1 VKIGWLGIQLI
12 LSNRGSCFLQSRMA
26 RSLIL
31 AGRLHQVHTAP
42 EFLHLS
48 YMVFPREADS
58 EAMQQVIEGLLIL
71 AHEEQTAG

>member
-12 LSNRGSCFLQSRMA
+12 LSNSGSCFLQSRMP

-31 AGRLHQVHTAP
+31 AGRLHQVHKAP
-42 EFLHLS
+42 EFLHPS

-58 EAMQQVIEGLLIL
+58 EVMQQAIEGLLKL
-71 AHEEQTAG
+71 AHEEQNAG